1 MALSEIRSSSVHLDR
16 AVEGLLRRDRFAVI
30 GALIVLT
37 SLAWGYLVVLV
48 GEMGMTLTG
57 GMEQMQSMM
66 ALRPWTALDAIFMFL
81 MWAVM
86 MVGMMTPSAS
96 PMILLYAMVSRK
108 RAKVDSPLISTAA
121 FFAGYLAVWSAF
133 SAAATGAQWGLE
145 RAALLS
151 PMMTSTSAIFA
162 GIVLMAAGLYQ
173 WTSYKNACLT
183 RCREPVWFLSRIW
196 RDGTRGAFRM
206 GFVHGAFCLGC
217 CWVLMALLFV
227 GGVMNLLTVAAITV
241 FVIVEKVV
249 PFGRGIG
256 RAAAIGLVALGVF
269 MVVVGNGHY

>member
-1 MALSEIRSSSVHLDR
+1 M
-16 AVEGLLRRDRFAVI
+16 
-30 GALIVLT
+30 
-37 SLAWGYLVVLV
+37 LV

-66 ALRPWTALDAIFMFL
+66 ALRPWTTLDAIFMFL

-86 MVGMMTPSAS
+86 MVGMMTPSAT

-108 RAKVDSPLISTAA
+108 RAKADSPLISTAA

-151 PMMTSTSAIFA
+151 PMMTSTSAVFA
-162 GIVLMAAGLYQ
+162 GIVLIAAGLYQ
-173 WTSYKNACLT
+173 WTSCKNACLT

-196 RDGTRGAFRM
+196 RDGTGGAFRM
-206 GFVHGAFCLGC
+206 GLVHGAFCLGC

-227 GGVMNLLTVAAITV
+227 GGVMNLLSVAAITV
-241 FVIVEKVV
+241 FVLVEKVT
-249 PFGRGIG
+249 PFGRGIA
-256 RAAAIGLVALGVF
+256 RVAAFGLVALGVF
-269 MVVVGNGHY
+269 MIVVGNGHY

>member
-1 MALSEIRSSSVHLDR
+1 MDRRESSTSKVILWRVPDPTLAMAEMASSSIHLDR

-37 SLAWGYLVVLV
+37 ALAWGYLVLLG

-57 GMEQMQSMM
+57 AMEQIQSVV
-66 ALRPWTALDAIFMFL
+66 ALRPWTALDAMFMFL

-86 MVGMMTPSAS
+86 MVGMMTPSAT

-108 RAKVDSPLISTAA
+108 RAKTDSPLIPTAA

-151 PMMTSTSAIFA
+151 PMMISSSTLFA
-162 GIVLMAAGLYQ
+162 GIVLIAAGVYQ
-173 WTSYKNACLT
+173 WSPYKNACLT

-196 RDGTRGAFRM
+196 RDGTGGAFRM
-206 GFVHGAFCLGC
+206 GLVHGAFCLGC

-227 GGVMNLLTVAAITV
+227 GGVMNLLSVAAVTV
-241 FVIVEKVV
+241 FV
-249 PFGRGIG
+249 
-256 RAAAIGLVALGVF
+256 
-269 MVVVGNGHY
+269 MV

>member
-1 MALSEIRSSSVHLDR
+1 
-16 AVEGLLRRDRFAVI
+16 
-30 GALIVLT
+30 LIVLT

-57 GMEQMQSMM
+57 GMEQVQSMM

-196 RDGTRGAFRM
+196 RDGTGGAFRM

>member
-196 RDGTRGAFRM
+196 RDGTGGAFRM

>member
-1 MALSEIRSSSVHLDR
+1 MVLAEMPSSSIRLDR

-37 SLAWGYLVVLV
+37 SLAWGYLVLLV
-48 GEMGMTLTG
+48 GEMGITLSG
-57 GMEQMQSMM
+57 SMEQMQSMM
-66 ALRPWTALDAIFMFL
+66 ALRPWTTLDAMFMFL

-86 MVGMMTPSAS
+86 MVGMMTPSAT

-108 RAKVDSPLISTAA
+108 RAKTDSPLIPTAA
-121 FFAGYLAVWSAF
+121 FFAGYVAVWSAF

-151 PMMTSTSAIFA
+151 PMMISTSALFA
-162 GIVLMAAGLYQ
+162 GIVLIVAGLYQ
-173 WTSYKNACLT
+173 WTPYKNACLT

-196 RDGTRGAFRM
+196 RDGTGGAFRM
-206 GFVHGAFCLGC
+206 GLVHGAYCLGC

-227 GGVMNLLTVAAITV
+227 GGVMNLLSAAAIAV
-241 FVIVEKVV
+241 FVMLEKVA
-249 PFGRGIG
+249 PFGRAIG
-256 RAAAIGLVALGVF
+256 RAAAFALVALGMF
-269 MVVVGNGHY
+269 MIVVGNGHY

>member
-16 AVEGLLRRDRFAVI
+16 AVEGLLQRDRFAVI
-30 GALIVLT
+30 GAMIVLT
-37 SLAWGYLVVLV
+37 TLAWGYLVVLV

-108 RAKVDSPLISTAA
+108 RAKTDSPLISTAA

-196 RDGTRGAFRM
+196 RDGTGGAFRM
-206 GFVHGAFCLGC
+206 GLVHGAYCLGC

-227 GGVMNLLTVAAITV
+227 GGVMNLLSVAAIAV
-241 FVIVEKVV
+241 FVMLEKVA
-249 PFGRGIG
+249 PIGRGIG
-256 RAAAIGLVALGVF
+256 RAAAFGLVALGMF
-269 MVVVGNGHY
+269 MIVVGNGHY

>member
-1 MALSEIRSSSVHLDR
+1 MQLDR

-37 SLAWGYLVVLV
+37 SLAWGYLVLLV
-48 GEMGMTLTG
+48 GEMGMTLSG

-66 ALRPWTALDAIFMFL
+66 ALRPWTALDAMFMFL

-86 MVGMMTPSAS
+86 MVGMMTPSAT

-108 RAKVDSPLISTAA
+108 RAKTDSPLIPTAA
-121 FFAGYLAVWSAF
+121 FFAGYVAVWSAF

-151 PMMTSTSAIFA
+151 PMMISTSALFA
-162 GIVLMAAGLYQ
+162 GIVLIVAGLYQ
-173 WTSYKNACLT
+173 WTPYKNACLT

-196 RDGTRGAFRM
+196 RDGTGGAFRM
-206 GFVHGAFCLGC
+206 GLVHGAYCLGC

-227 GGVMNLLTVAAITV
+227 GGVMNLLSAAAIAV
-241 FVIVEKVV
+241 FVMLEKVA
-249 PFGRGIG
+249 PFGRAIG
-256 RAAAIGLVALGVF
+256 RAAAFALVALGMF
-269 MVVVGNGHY
+269 MIVVGNGHY